1 MRQPKRFWFNTA
13 LVFGCAIA
21 VLLLIQS
28 IFVYL
33 YLSRRIEVDQLI
45 RDGDRLAARLE
56 RDVREARATDPA
68 TLTRI
73 MDTLRND
80 ETVSQESIAWLR
92 LVDSSGRVLAVSGN
106 PIGPPPSRDNLQRL
120 LSDRI
125 PVHRV
130 DQTQAVKI
138 FVNVVAIH
146 LPVRPPISTSDT
158 PERPGPRLL
167 EIGFYQSNTAR
178 GYVILRE
185 NLLISSIGALM
196 LLGAMVFM
204 AFRIKAYL
212 QGQQSEQQLS
222 IARSVQHRLLPASAS
237 SCGELECA
245 GVCIPAWQVGGDFYD
260 VFLTQTGDTAL
271 VVGDVSGKGL
281 GAALVMSLLH
291 GSIRCSSW
299 TGKKAHETATQAI
312 NSVLISSTN
321 QQTFATLFWAYY
333 QAPTLY
339 YINAGHC
346 RPLLISK
353 NRDRSNE
360 HLAEGGPIVGLLP
373 HATYCQGAVSL
384 EPGDLIVLPT
394 DGVLEAEDT
403 SGEQF
408 GEDRLRMLIEEHAHL
423 PCAQICEHIV
433 KGVEVFA
440 QTKLQQDDLTVL
452 IVRVP
457 EMKNST

>member
-1 MRQPKRFWFNTA
+1 MQQPKLFWFNTA

-28 IFVYL
+28 IFVYS
-33 YLSRRIEVDQLI
+33 YLSRRIEIDQLV

-56 RDVREARATDPA
+56 RDVREAGDTDSG
-68 TLTRI
+68 TITRI
-73 MDTLRND
+73 MNTLRKD
-80 ETVSQESIAWLR
+80 ETVSQEPIAWLR
-92 LVDSSGRVLAVSGN
+92 LVDPTGRVLAESGN
-106 PIGPPPSRDNLQRL
+106 PIGQPPTRDSLQRL

-125 PVHRV
+125 PIHRIE
-130 DQTQAVKI
+130 QGQAGKI
-138 FVNVVAIH
+138 FANVVVIH
-146 LPVRPPISTSDT
+146 LPVRPANTASAT
-158 PERPGPRLL
+158 PDRPGPKLL
-167 EIGFYQSNTAR
+167 EIGFYQASTAR
-178 GYVILRE
+178 GYAMLRQ

-212 QGQQSEQQLS
+212 QGQQSEQQLT
-222 IARSVQHRLLPASAS
+222 IARAVQHRLLPSALS
-237 SCGELECA
+237 SSGELECA

-260 VFLTQTGDTAL
+260 VFLTQTGNTAL

-299 TGKKAHETATQAI
+299 TGKQAHEAATQAI

-346 RPLLISK
+346 RPLLIGK
-353 NRDRSNE
+353 NRNRSNE
-360 HLAEGGPIVGLLP
+360 HMAEGGPIVGLLP
-373 HATYCQGAVSL
+373 HATYSQGAVSL

-408 GEDRLRMLIEEHAHL
+408 GEDRLRMLIEQHAHL
-423 PCAQICEHIV
+423 SCAQICEHIV
-433 KGVEVFA
+433 KGVEAFA

-457 EMKNST
+457 EMKTSA